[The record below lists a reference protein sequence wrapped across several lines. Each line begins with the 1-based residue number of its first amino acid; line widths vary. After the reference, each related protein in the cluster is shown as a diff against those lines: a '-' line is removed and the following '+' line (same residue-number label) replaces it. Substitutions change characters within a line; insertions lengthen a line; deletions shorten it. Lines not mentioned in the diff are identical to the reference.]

1 MQQESILQLQYLQQ
15 SFRWKEG
22 PDSTCYRDFK
32 PKFGEFPCPSCG
44 KIFKVESSVRRHI
57 RYFCGKKPPPIT
69 GYTKYGEDD
78 YECAKCK
85 KHYKLFCTLKRH
97 ILHECEKPPK
107 IECPIVGCHY
117 KAKMRDRMLNHC
129 RMVHKM
135 DI

>member
-1 MQQESILQLQYLQQ
+1 MEQRS
-15 SFRWKEG
+15 
-22 PDSTCYRDFK
+22 DDFK
-32 PKFGEFPCPSCG
+32 PKYGEFPCPSCG
-44 KIFKVESSVRRHI
+44 RIFKVESSVRRHI

-78 YECAKCK
+78 YECTKCK

-97 ILHECEKPPK
+97 ILHECDKPPK
-107 IECPIVGCHY
+107 IECPIVGCNY

-135 DI
+135 DM